1 VSADIDHSRS
11 ALPPGAPYWVAGATP
26 SRAFIRGLGVS
37 LTIPGIILFASCSGF
52 GALARDAG
60 FSLANALLMMATM
73 FALPAQVVLT
83 DQLARG
89 GSLLAGAMA
98 VTLTG
103 IRMLPM
109 VVTLMPYLRSAEP
122 RPGWRTYLAVHAIAI
137 TAWIEGFRRLP
148 HIPEVLRL
156 PHFLGIGA
164 GLIGIAVAGTG
175 VGYEVA
181 GVLPAV
187 LAATLL
193 FLTPI
198 YFILSLLA
206 TAGVAADR
214 LAIAI
219 GCALGPVFFL
229 LAPGFDLALT
239 GLIGGT
245 LAHFGA
251 RRWQRG
257 FVLHDDDGGHP

>member
-1 VSADIDHSRS
+1 MSAPVDDLRT
-11 ALPPGAPYWVAGATP
+11 ALSPGAPLWVAGATA
-26 SRAFIRGLGVS
+26 STAFLRGLAVS
-37 LTIPGIILFASCSGF
+37 LTIPGIILLASCSGF

-89 GSLLAGAMA
+89 GSLIAGALA

-122 RPGWRTYLAVHAIAI
+122 RPGWRTYLAVHGIAI

-148 HIPEVLRL
+148 HIPEPLRL
-156 PHFLGIGA
+156 PHFLGIGL
-164 GLIGIAVAGTG
+164 GLIAISVIGTG
-175 VGYEVA
+175 IGYEVA

-214 LAIAI
+214 LAIGV
-219 GCALGPVFFL
+219 GCVLGPIFFL
-229 LAPGFDLALT
+229 LTPGFDLLLT

-245 LAHFGA
+245 LAHVGA
-251 RRWQRG
+251 RQWQKG

>member
-1 VSADIDHSRS
+1 MSAPIDHLRS

-26 SRAFIRGLGVS
+26 SRAFVRGLAVA
-37 LTIPGIILFASCSGF
+37 LTIPGVILLASCSGF

-60 FSLANALLMMATM
+60 FSLANSLLMMASM
-73 FALPAQVVLT
+73 FALPAQVVMT

-89 GSLLAGAMA
+89 GSVLAGALA

-109 VVTLMPYLRSAEP
+109 VVTLMPFLRSAEP

-148 HIPEVLRL
+148 HIPEALRL
-156 PHFLGIGA
+156 PHFLGIGV
-164 GLIGIAVAGTG
+164 GLITISVVGTG
-175 VGYEVA
+175 IGYEVA
-181 GVLPAV
+181 GVLAAV

-214 LAIAI
+214 LAIAV
-219 GCALGPVFFL
+219 GCTLGPVFFV
-229 LAPGFDLALT
+229 LAPGFDLLLT

-251 RRWQRG
+251 KRWQRG
-257 FVLHDDDGGHP
+257 FVLHDDEGGH

>member
-1 VSADIDHSRS
+1 MSTAKNDVTSE
-11 ALPPGAPYWVAGATP
+11 LPVGAPHWVAGASP
-26 SRAFIRGLGVS
+26 WLAFRHGLVVA
-37 LTIPGIILFASCSGF
+37 LNIPGMILLASCSGF

-60 FSLANALLMMATM
+60 FSLANSLLMMATM

-89 GSLLAGAMA
+89 GSLVAGALA
-98 VTLTG
+98 VSLTG

-109 VVTLMPYLRSAEP
+109 VVTLMPYLRAER
-122 RPGWRTYLAVHAIAI
+122 RPGWRTFLAVHAIAI

-148 HIPEVLRL
+148 HVPEELRL
-156 PHFLGIGA
+156 PHFTGIGA
-164 GLIGIAVAGTG
+164 GLVGIAVLGTG
-175 VGYEVA
+175 IGYEVA
-181 GVLPAV
+181 GVLPKV

-198 YFILSLLA
+198 YFIISLLA

-214 LAIAI
+214 LAIGV
-219 GCALGPVFFL
+219 GCCLGPVFFK

-239 GLIGGT
+239 GLVGGT
-245 LAHFGA
+245 LAHVLA
-251 RRWQRG
+251 KRWKDRQHMDH
-257 FVLHDDDGGHP
+257 VDGGGP